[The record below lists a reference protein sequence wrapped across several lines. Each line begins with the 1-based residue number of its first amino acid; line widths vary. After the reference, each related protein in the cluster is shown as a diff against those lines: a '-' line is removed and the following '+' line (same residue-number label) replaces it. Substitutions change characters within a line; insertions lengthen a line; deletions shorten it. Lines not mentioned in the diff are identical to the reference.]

1 MIKIDCLGYGCPIPL
16 IKLKA
21 KHSLILEG
29 EKILLVTDHN
39 LAVENIEYYCHLN
52 GFEPVTDLSGL
63 GLTYSPVK
71 GPQGNIEYLI
81 YLKRACIKTNK
92 YKDID
97 FKNIIAGIVDEAHD
111 SLIN

>member
-1 MIKIDCLGYGCPIPL
+1 MPRKGSFMIKIDCLGYGCPIPL

-52 GFEPVTDLSGL
+52 KFK
-63 GLTYSPVK
+63 YSSEEV
-71 GPQGNIEYLI
+71 IEGVWEI
-81 YLKRACIKTNK
+81 TISK
-92 YKDID
+92 
-97 FKNIIAGIVDEAHD
+97 
-111 SLIN
+111 

>member
-52 GFEPVTDLSGL
+52 KFN
-63 GLTYSPVK
+63 YSSEEV
-71 GPQGNIEYLI
+71 IEGVWEI
-81 YLKRACIKTNK
+81 TISK
-92 YKDID
+92 
-97 FKNIIAGIVDEAHD
+97 
-111 SLIN
+111 

>member
-52 GFEPVTDLSGL
+52 NFK
-63 GLTYSPVK
+63 YSSEEV
-71 GPQGNIEYLI
+71 IEGVWEI
-81 YLKRACIKTNK
+81 TISK
-92 YKDID
+92 
-97 FKNIIAGIVDEAHD
+97 
-111 SLIN
+111 

>member
-39 LAVENIEYYCHLN
+39 LAVENIVTLISLN
-52 GFEPVTDLSGL
+52 IPRKKS
-63 GLTYSPVK
+63 
-71 GPQGNIEYLI
+71 
-81 YLKRACIKTNK
+81 
-92 YKDID
+92 
-97 FKNIIAGIVDEAHD
+97 
-111 SLIN
+111 